1 MGYSITQMKD
11 FGHYFDV
18 AAGVKPTL
26 VTTAS
31 GALLGNPVDR
41 TNYLSGSIVVNVA
54 LAQSKVKTSTLAV
67 KLQHSATTATSTFVD
82 LKFQDKS
89 TVGTVTVHSTA
100 SVAPSAFGAFPIV
113 LTGAAKYVRVSIT
126 PTLPTGST
134 VTLTGPVSAVLVLG
148 GKHDTP

>member
-18 AAGVKPTL
+18 AAGVKPQL
-26 VTTAS
+26 ITTAS
-31 GALLGNPVDR
+31 GAISGNPVDR
-41 TNYLSGSIVVNVA
+41 TNYLSGSIVVSAA

-67 KLQHSATTATSTFVD
+67 KLQHSATTASSTFVD
-82 LKFQDKS
+82 FKFEDGT

-100 SVAPSAFGAFPIV
+100 TVTPSVVSAFPIR
-113 LTGAAKYVRVSIT
+113 LSGTAKYVRVSLT

-134 VTLTGPVSAVLVLG
+134 VTLTGPVSANFILG